1 MCGIAGYHG
10 LPADTALL
18 QRMNDCQ
25 QHRGPDG
32 EGIVTDGACG
42 LAHRRLSIIDV
53 AHGQQPMDTAD
64 GRYTIAYNGEVYNY
78 LDLRAELEAQGCSF
92 STDSDTEVVLQ
103 AFAQWGPD
111 AFDRF
116 NGMFGLAIWDR
127 QEERLTLARDHFGI
141 KPLYLARVAV
151 PGGTPDGTRPPE
163 ALLFSS
169 EITPILRSGLYE
181 KKVNE
186 RSVYRYLRFRAH
198 EDGAETFFDGI
209 ERLAPG
215 EMLTA
220 DASGI
225 QRRTYTR
232 LKEELLE
239 LASVQRP
246 YDEQAAA
253 EYKRLLVE
261 SVRLRLQSE
270 VPVGTSLSGGL
281 DSSAVAVI
289 INQLLNE
296 GDELSTRAVGVR
308 QNTFSAVFPGSAND
322 EERYVDDV
330 LQICTG
336 HVDAHKITPTA
347 DEFKADLLDFV
358 RTQEEP
364 LISSG
369 PYAQYQVMREATKHV
384 TVLLDGQGA
393 DEMMAGYIPYYFVY
407 LRQLRAQGATLAAAE
422 LAKSLDVLYRL
433 GRHKLKAR
441 LRLKK
446 TVPTTQLLGRDF
458 VAAHRDERYSSEG
471 ANLKKRLVEDLFH
484 NSLPSLLRY
493 EDKNTMRFSLEGRVP
508 FLDKEVL
515 KFVFSLSDEA
525 IIKDGWNKRVLRDAT
540 RGLLPESINRRRN
553 KIGFTTP
560 QVEWFMRL
568 KNHFYNIFLSESFA
582 NRPYVNQAEVITA
595 FEGWIKGA
603 NDVDTMTFWRLINL
617 ELWLREFFDDHD
629 EDAESAAEQA
639 AHVKT
644 DYEANAGRSLD
655 LVTASGEAVRRYPV
669 RTELLSRDDDLDAR
683 VLEHVDA
690 FFAGLPSAGPEH
702 EAATRGPW
710 WFFLSEK
717 VVAIT
722 QGRSW
727 FVWDIKVGRPARV
740 LSRYVTRTPA
750 GIGLGS
756 PFTMQ
761 LAIEEAGLP
770 RVLYA
775 SAGGAVG
782 KVLGRKGVFYRLVG
796 NDINAIDGPTEYSAY
811 PSNVSAKLAPKDPD
825 AVAARLSAAIRER
838 VPEPWRSTFGGTVV
852 MDANDIGR
860 NVLGSDVPGDRTRFE
875 EMFADN
881 PLGQG
886 SEQTPMAMVF
896 LRDRA

>member
-10 LPADTALL
+10 LPADPALL
-18 QRMNDCQ
+18 ERMNAHQ

-32 EGIVTDGACG
+32 DGICVDGPCG
-42 LAHRRLSIIDV
+42 LAHRRLSIIDI

-64 GRYTIAYNGEVYNY
+64 GRYAIAYNGEVYNY
-78 LDLRAELEAQGCSF
+78 LDLRGELEALGRTF
-92 STDSDTEVVLQ
+92 TTDSDTEVVLQ
-103 AFAQWGPD
+103 AFAQWGAD

-127 QEERLTLARDHFGI
+127 HEQRLTLARDHFGI
-141 KPLYLARVAV
+141 KPLYVAMV
-151 PGGTPDGTRPPE
+151 PNPSGEGE

-169 EITPILRSGLYE
+169 EIKPILASGLYE
-181 KKVNE
+181 KRVND

-198 EDGAETFFDGI
+198 EDGTETFFEGI

-215 EMLTA
+215 EMLEA
-220 DASGI
+220 DANGI
-225 QRRTYTR
+225 RRRMFTR

-246 YDEQAAA
+246 YDAAAAA
-253 EYKRLLVE
+253 EYKRRLVE

-296 GDELSTRAVGVR
+296 GDSLSLSAVGAR
-308 QNTFSAVFPGSAND
+308 QNTFSAIFPGSIND
-322 EERYVDDV
+322 EEKYVDDV
-330 LQICTG
+330 LDICTG
-336 HVDAHKITPTA
+336 HVEAHKILPTA
-347 DEFKADLLDFV
+347 DEFKADLLDFI

-364 LISSG
+364 IISSG

-433 GRHKLKAR
+433 GRFKLKAKVK
-441 LRLKK
+441 LKK
-446 TVPTTQLLGRDF
+446 SIPTTHLLNRDF
-458 VAAHRDERYSSEG
+458 VAAHRGQRYSSEG

-515 KFVFSLSDEA
+515 KFIFSLSDEA

-560 QVEWFMRL
+560 QGEWFMRL

-582 NRPYVNQAEVITA
+582 NRPYVNQTEVIAA

-617 ELWLREFFDDHD
+617 ELWMREFIDEH
-629 EDAESAAEQA
+629 EDAGDATDATA
-639 AHVKT
+639 RVKT
-644 DYEANAGRSLD
+644 DYEANEGQNLD
-655 LVTASGEAVRRYPV
+655 LVTSLGENVRRYPV
-669 RTELLSRDDDLDAR
+669 RTELFSRDDDLDAR
-683 VLEHVDA
+683 VLEHIDA
-690 FFAGLPSAGPEH
+690 FFAGLPAAGPDH

-722 QGRSW
+722 QGRSY

-761 LAIEEAGLP
+761 LAIQEAGLP

-775 SAGGAVG
+775 SAGGAIG
-782 KVLGRKGVFYRLVG
+782 KVIGRKGLFYELVG
-796 NDINAIDGPTEYSAY
+796 NQINAIDGPTEYSAY

-838 VPEPWRSTFGGTVV
+838 VPEPWRSTFGGTVI

-860 NVLGSDVPGDRTRFE
+860 NVLGSDVPGDWTRFE

-886 SEQTPMAMVF
+886 SQQTPMAMVF
-896 LRDRA
+896 LREDTAQA

>member
-10 LPADTALL
+10 LPADPALL
-18 QRMNDCQ
+18 ERMNACQ

-32 EGIVTDGACG
+32 DGILTDGACG

-64 GRYTIAYNGEVYNY
+64 GRYSISYNGEVYNY
-78 LDLRAELEAQGCSF
+78 LELRAELEALGRSF
-92 STDSDTEVVLQ
+92 VTDCDTEVVLE

-116 NGMFGLAIWDR
+116 NGMFGLAVWDR
-127 QEERLTLARDHFGI
+127 QEQRLTLARDHFGI
-141 KPLYLARVAV
+141 KPLYLARVAA
-151 PGGTPDGTRPPE
+151 PGGTPDGTPPGE
-163 ALLFSS
+163 VLLFSS
-169 EITPILRSGLYE
+169 EIKPILASGLYE
-181 KKVNE
+181 RRVNE

-198 EDGAETFFDGI
+198 EDGTETFFEGI

-220 DASGI
+220 DANGI
-225 QRRTYTR
+225 QRRMFTR

-239 LASVQRP
+239 LAQEQRP
-246 YDEQAAA
+246 YDDAAAA
-253 EYKRLLVE
+253 EYHRRLVE

-296 GDELSTRAVGVR
+296 GDELSTRAVGTR
-308 QNTFSAVFPGSAND
+308 QNTFSAVFPGSIND

-330 LQICTG
+330 LEICTG
-336 HVDAHKITPTA
+336 HVDAHKILPTA

-369 PYAQYQVMREATKHV
+369 PYAQFQVMREATQHV

-393 DEMMAGYIPYYFVY
+393 DEMMAGYVPYYFVY
-407 LRQLRAQGATLAAAE
+407 LRQLRAQGATKAAAE
-422 LAKSLDVLYRL
+422 LARSLDVLYRL
-433 GRHKLKAR
+433 GRFKLRSK

-446 TVPTTQLLGRDF
+446 TVPTTQLLAPDF
-458 VAAHRDERYSSEG
+458 VAAHRAERYSSER

-493 EDKNTMRFSLEGRVP
+493 EDRNTMRFSLEGRVP

-560 QVEWFMRL
+560 QVEWFTRL

-582 NRPYVNQAEVITA
+582 GRPYVDQTEVLRA
-595 FEGWIKGA
+595 FEGWIKGT

-617 ELWLREFFDDHD
+617 ELWLRAFFDEHD
-629 EDAESAAEQA
+629 EDAGSAAAEQA

-644 DYEANAGRSLD
+644 DFEPNDRRELD
-655 LVTASGEAVRRYPV
+655 LVTARGERVRRYPV
-669 RTELLSRDDDLDAR
+669 RTELFTRDDDLDAR
-683 VLEHVDA
+683 VLAHVDA
-690 FFAGLPSAGPEH
+690 FFAHLPAMGPDH
-702 EAATRGPW
+702 ADATRGPW

-722 QGRSW
+722 QGRSY
-727 FVWDIKVGRPARV
+727 FLWDIEVGRPARV

-761 LAIEEAGLP
+761 LAIQEAGLP

-775 SAGGAVG
+775 AAGGAVG
-782 KVLGRKGVFYRLVG
+782 KVTGRPGRFYELVG
-796 NDINAIDGPTEYSAY
+796 NDISAIDGPTEYSAY

-825 AVAARLSAAIRER
+825 AVAERLSAAIRER
-838 VPEPWRSTFGGTVV
+838 VPEPWRSSFGGTVI
-852 MDANDIGR
+852 MDANDIGQ
-860 NVLGSDVPGDRTRFE
+860 NVLGADVPGDRSRFE

-886 SEQTPMAMVF
+886 SQQTPMAMVF
-896 LRDRA
+896 LLEG

>member
-10 LPADTALL
+10 LPADPALL
-18 QRMNDCQ
+18 ERMNAHQ

-32 EGIVTDGACG
+32 DGICVDGPCG
-42 LAHRRLSIIDV
+42 LAHRRLSIIDI

-64 GRYTIAYNGEVYNY
+64 GRYAIAYNGEVYNY
-78 LDLRAELEAQGCSF
+78 LDLRGELEALGRTF
-92 STDSDTEVVLQ
+92 TTDSDTEVVLQ
-103 AFAQWGPD
+103 AFAQWGAD

-127 QEERLTLARDHFGI
+127 HEQRLTLARDHFGI
-141 KPLYLARVAV
+141 KPLYVAMV
-151 PGGTPDGTRPPE
+151 PNPSGEGE

-169 EITPILRSGLYE
+169 EIKPILASGLYE
-181 KKVNE
+181 KRVND

-198 EDGAETFFDGI
+198 EDGTETFFEGI

-215 EMLTA
+215 EMLEA
-220 DASGI
+220 DANGI
-225 QRRTYTR
+225 RRRMFTR

-246 YDEQAAA
+246 YDAAAAA
-253 EYKRLLVE
+253 EYKRRLVE

-296 GDELSTRAVGVR
+296 GDSLSLSAVGAR
-308 QNTFSAVFPGSAND
+308 QNTFSAIFPGSIND
-322 EERYVDDV
+322 EEKYVDDV
-330 LQICTG
+330 LDICTG
-336 HVDAHKITPTA
+336 HVEAHKILPTA
-347 DEFKADLLDFV
+347 DEFKADLLDFI

-364 LISSG
+364 IISSG

-433 GRHKLKAR
+433 GRFKLKAKVK
-441 LRLKK
+441 LKK
-446 TVPTTQLLGRDF
+446 SIPTTHLLNRDF
-458 VAAHRDERYSSEG
+458 VAAHRGQRYSSEG

-515 KFVFSLSDEA
+515 KFIFSLSDEA

-560 QVEWFMRL
+560 QGEWFMRL

-582 NRPYVNQAEVITA
+582 NRPYVNQTEVIAA

-617 ELWLREFFDDHD
+617 ELWMREFIDEH
-629 EDAESAAEQA
+629 EDAGDATDATA
-639 AHVKT
+639 RVKT
-644 DYEANAGRSLD
+644 DYEANEGQNLD
-655 LVTASGEAVRRYPV
+655 LVTSLGENVRRYPV
-669 RTELLSRDDDLDAR
+669 RTELFSRDDDLDAR
-683 VLEHVDA
+683 VLEHIDA
-690 FFAGLPSAGPEH
+690 FFAGLPAAGPDH
-702 EAATRGPW
+702 EVATRGPW

-722 QGRSW
+722 QGRSY

-761 LAIEEAGLP
+761 LAIQEAGLP

-775 SAGGAVG
+775 SAGGAIG
-782 KVLGRKGVFYRLVG
+782 KVIGRKGLFYELVG
-796 NDINAIDGPTEYSAY
+796 NQINAIDGPTEYSAY

-838 VPEPWRSTFGGTVV
+838 VPEPWRSTFGGTVI

-860 NVLGSDVPGDRTRFE
+860 NVLGSDVPGDWTRFE

-886 SEQTPMAMVF
+886 SQQTPMAMVF
-896 LRDRA
+896 LREGTAQA